1 MAKINSGPIEAT
13 YKFKDVPKTK
23 WASLV
28 SVKRDFLAVR
38 IKHDCRCLLEFCQEA
53 EIVWQEL
60 GFKSA
65 SDMICNG
72 YELDPVEIDFAVA
85 WLKHNEPN
93 EAIGL
98 DAVKAQVAEA
108 RVDPLADHGGDRKS
122 SIRKVVQAAGDA
134 IPDQGCNT
142 TLKRGTV
149 DYTLRRLARDNPKL
163 LDKIEAG
170 ELTVNQAAIQA
181 GIRKKPTPE
190 DQCLR
195 AFKKCS
201 DKAGLL
207 LRLQEYL
214 EAVSRHKESTDG
226 RRLD

>member
-108 RVDPLADHGGDRKS
+108 RDDPLADHGEIGNGRKDES
-122 SIRKVVQAAGDA
+122 RVDNVNSTKGGND
-134 IPDQGCNT
+134 T
-142 TLKRGTV
+142 T
-149 DYTLRRLARDNPKL
+149 YTLRRLARDKPEL